1 MGFLDSLKKGL
12 GFSQEQPQQP
22 AIILGAPAKGTVL
35 VMADIPDEAF
45 SQGFLG
51 FCCAV
56 DPADGKVYSPIDGK
70 ITQLPDSLH
79 AVGMEAEGME
89 LLIHCGVDTVEMK
102 GDGFTGAVSMDQT
115 VKKGDLLLTM
125 DLDKI
130 RAAGHPA
137 AIIMAVTNSDD
148 LGSAEMV
155 TTNPV
160 EVGADLIRV
169 TKK

>member
-12 GFSQEQPQQP
+12 GFSQEQP
-22 AIILGAPAKGTVL
+22 AIILSAPAKGAVL
-35 VMADIPDEAF
+35 TMEQIPDEAF

-51 FCCAV
+51 FCCGV
-56 DPADGKVYSPIDGK
+56 DPVDGKVYSPIDGK

-89 LLIHCGVDTVEMK
+89 LLIHCGVDTVDMK
-102 GDGFTGAVSMDQT
+102 GDGFEGAVALDQT

-125 DLDKI
+125 DLDKV
-130 RAAGHPA
+130 RAEGHPTV
-137 AIIMAVTNSDD
+137 IIMAVTNSDD
-148 LGSAEMV
+148 FGSAALAASGTVEM
-155 TTNPV
+155 
-160 EVGADLIRV
+160 GADLIRV

>member
-12 GFSQEQPQQP
+12 GFSQEQQS

-35 VMADIPDEAF
+35 PMEQIPDEAF

-51 FCCAV
+51 FCCGV
-56 DPADGKVYSPIDGK
+56 DPVDGKVYSPIDGK

-79 AVGMEAEGME
+79 AVGMEVDGME

-102 GDGFTGAVSMDQT
+102 GSGFEGAVALDQT

-130 RAAGHPA
+130 RAEGHPTV
-137 AIIMAVTNSDD
+137 IIMAVTNSDD
-148 LGSAEMV
+148 FAGAELAASGA
-155 TTNPV
+155 V
-160 EVGADLIRV
+160 EMGADLIRV